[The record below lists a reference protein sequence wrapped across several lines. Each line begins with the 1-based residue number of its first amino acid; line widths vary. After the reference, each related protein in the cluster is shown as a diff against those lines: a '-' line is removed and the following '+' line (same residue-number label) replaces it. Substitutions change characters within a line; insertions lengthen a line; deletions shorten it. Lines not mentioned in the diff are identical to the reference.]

1 MSTKIYTQPLKTNT
15 RRWTDL
21 DLDFVAHPVT
31 KDIIFKT
38 DVEAV
43 KRSIRNLILTNR
55 YERPFQ
61 PDIDG
66 GVTRYLFELATPHTK
81 HDIESAIK
89 TCISN
94 FEPRAEV
101 ISVYIGQ
108 DTSAGVVLN
117 GDLDRNG
124 FDVTINFRVVNTPD
138 PVTIE
143 LFLERL
149 R

>member
-1 MSTKIYTQPLKTNT
+1 MAIFTKPLSTNT
-15 RRWTDL
+15 RKWADL

-31 KDIIFKT
+31 KDIVLKR

-61 PDIDG
+61 PTIDG
-66 GVTRYLFELATPHTK
+66 GVTRHLFELSTPHTK
-81 HDIESAIK
+81 HDIESAIRN
-89 TCISN
+89 CISN
-94 FEPRAEV
+94 YEPRVEV
-101 ISVYIGQ
+101 I
-108 DTSAGVVLN
+108 DVLVTGN
-117 GDLDRNG
+117 LDKNG
-124 FDVTINFRVVNTPD
+124 FNVTIEFRVINTPN

>member
-1 MSTKIYTQPLKTNT
+1 MAIFTKPLSTNT
-15 RRWTDL
+15 RSWSDL

-31 KDIIFKT
+31 KDIVLKR

-43 KRSIRNLILTNR
+43 KRAVRNLILTNQ

-61 PDIDG
+61 PTIDC
-66 GVTRYLFELATPHTK
+66 GVTRHLFELSTAHTK
-81 HDIESAIK
+81 HNVESAIRN
-89 TCISN
+89 CISN
-94 FEPRAEV
+94 YEPRAEV
-101 ISVYIGQ
+101 IDVFV
-108 DTSAGVVLN
+108 T
-117 GDLDRNG
+117 GDLDKNG
-124 FDVTINFRVVNTPD
+124 FNVTIEFRVINTPN

>member
-1 MSTKIYTQPLKTNT
+1 MAIFTKPLSTNT
-15 RRWTDL
+15 RKWADL

-31 KDIIFKT
+31 KDIVLKR

-43 KRSIRNLILTNR
+43 KRAIRNLILTNQ

-61 PDIDG
+61 PNIDG
-66 GVTRYLFELATPHTK
+66 GVTRHLFELSTPHTK
-81 HDIESAIK
+81 HDIESAIRN
-89 TCISN
+89 CISN
-94 FEPRAEV
+94 YEPRAEV
-101 ISVYIGQ
+101 IDVFV
-108 DTSAGVVLN
+108 T
-117 GDLDRNG
+117 GDLDNNG
-124 FDVTINFRVVNTPD
+124 FNVTIEFRVINTPN

>member
-1 MSTKIYTQPLKTNT
+1 MAIFTKPLSTNT
-15 RRWTDL
+15 RKWADL
-21 DLDFVAHPVT
+21 DLDFGAHPVT
-31 KDIIFKT
+31 KDVVLKR

-43 KRSIRNLILTNR
+43 KRSIRNLILTNK

-61 PDIDG
+61 PTIDG
-66 GVTRYLFELATPHTK
+66 GVTRYLFELTTPHTK

-89 TCISN
+89 NCISN

-101 ISVYIGQ
+101 IDVFV
-108 DTSAGVVLN
+108 T
-117 GDLDRNG
+117 GDLDKNG
-124 FDVTINFRVVNTPD
+124 FNVTIEFRVINTPN

>member
-1 MSTKIYTQPLKTNT
+1 MSTTIYNHPLKTNS

-21 DLDFVAHPVT
+21 DLDFIAHPVT

-61 PDIDG
+61 PNIDG
-66 GVTRYLFELATPHTK
+66 GVTRHLFQLSTPHTK
-81 HDIESAIK
+81 HDVKSAIE

-94 FEPRAEV
+94 FEPRASV
-101 ISVYIGQ
+101 ISVFVG
-108 DTSAGVVLN
+108 
-117 GDLDRNG
+117 GDLDKNG
-124 FDVTINFRVVNTPD
+124 FDVTIEFRVVNTPD

>member
-1 MSTKIYTQPLKTNT
+1 MAVFTKPLSTNT
-15 RRWTDL
+15 RKWADL

-31 KDIIFKT
+31 KDIVLKR

-43 KRSIRNLILTNR
+43 KRSIRNLILTNK

-61 PDIDG
+61 PNIDG
-66 GVTRYLFELATPHTK
+66 GVTRHLFELSTPHTK
-81 HDIESAIK
+81 HDIESAIRN
-89 TCISN
+89 CISN
-94 FEPRAEV
+94 YEPRAEV
-101 ISVYIGQ
+101 IDVFV
-108 DTSAGVVLN
+108 T

-124 FDVTINFRVVNTPD
+124 FNVTIEFRVINTPN

>member
-1 MSTKIYTQPLKTNT
+1 MAIFTKPLSTNT
-15 RRWTDL
+15 RKWADL

-31 KDIIFKT
+31 KDIVLKR

-61 PDIDG
+61 PNIDG
-66 GVTRYLFELATPHTK
+66 GVTRLLFELSSPQTK
-81 HDIESAIK
+81 HNIESAIRN
-89 TCISN
+89 CISN
-94 FEPRAEV
+94 YEPRAEV
-101 ISVYIGQ
+101 IDVFV
-108 DTSAGVVLN
+108 T

-124 FDVTINFRVVNTPD
+124 FNVTIEFRVINTPN